1 MYNLGGEREGAGS
14 FQRFPTNLLHCGS
27 SYPKDHAVR
36 TEKVPNTSFTTSET
50 REMTTGWSSGCH
62 GHSKLDAGR
71 HVRISPDTCMALLK
85 GTTVVVSSVCPLGQ
99 VMGSSYLL
107 QREPGTTVKKF

>member
-1 MYNLGGEREGAGS
+1 MLVHFRG
-14 FQRFPTNLLHCGS
+14 FQLTFSTVVALT
-27 SYPKDHAVR
+27 PKTMLSGR
-36 TEKVPNTSFTTSET
+36 RRYQLPNTSFTTSET

-71 HVRISPDTCMALLK
+71 QVRISPDTCMALLK